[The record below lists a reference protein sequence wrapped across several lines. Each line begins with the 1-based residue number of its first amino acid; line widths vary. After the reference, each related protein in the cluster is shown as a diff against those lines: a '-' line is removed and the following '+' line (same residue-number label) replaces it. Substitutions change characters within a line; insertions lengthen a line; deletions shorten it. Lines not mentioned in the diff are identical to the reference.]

1 VRELNVNCPH
11 SVSKLDVTEKKDKVF
26 CSNLNTLKTVWQ
38 ANISFDDKKK
48 KKNPALISMSVKD
61 VLCGPGKVAS
71 PFSVSIS

>member
-48 KKNPALISMSVKD
+48 KKTL
-61 VLCGPGKVAS
+61 L
-71 PFSVSIS
+71 